1 MGAQPSA
8 PPVETVLLAAC
19 CAANPDHSV
28 IEWQVCRLGISGSC
42 TSCCTGCCI
51 PGKQTT
57 VCSAAC
63 VAAQCCD
70 IALLRGCSDAV
81 LRQLVNK
88 LMKLPMTQGCSSD
101 QSATLSC
108 GNAATDKS
116 AIAVD
121 SAECRGVVLD
131 IVSPPMPTRI
141 APALVHIGDVL
152 AVGAS
157 QRFPSDGVVVVGAT
171 SVDESMVTG
180 ESRPVAKVCGDLV
193 IGGTMNGDGLV
204 HVRVTALPSMGT
216 MARIVSLIQGAQAQR
231 PQLQAIADVLASWFT
246 PFILAAG
253 VVTFVVWV
261 AVGVAGLVSTGD
273 LTPAPFALQFALSLI
288 VVSCPCAI
296 GLAVPT
302 VVMVATSVA
311 ARLGLLLKSGAI
323 LEVLPRVRHVV
334 FDKTGTLTTGALAV
348 AQESCGW
355 GRGGS
360 AHECQPNFL
369 VT

>member
-1 MGAQPSA
+1 M
-8 PPVETVLLAAC
+8 
-19 CAANPDHSV
+19 
-28 IEWQVCRLGISGSC
+28 
-42 TSCCTGCCI
+42 
-51 PGKQTT
+51 
-57 VCSAAC
+57 
-63 VAAQCCD
+63 
-70 IALLRGCSDAV
+70 
-81 LRQLVNK
+81 
-88 LMKLPMTQGCSSD
+88 
-101 QSATLSC
+101 
-108 GNAATDKS
+108 
-116 AIAVD
+116 
-121 SAECRGVVLD
+121 LD